1 MPEALLKTDS
11 VTVLNQERL
20 HHRIRHRLDHYHPQK
35 GLKIFQIQ
43 TQAETPSLSF
53 KVKLSC
59 LYERP
64 ETLLKT
70 DSVTDSITT
79 TYIFIVKV

>member
-20 HHRIRHRLDHYHPQK
+20 HHRIRQRLDHYHPQK
-35 GLKIFQIQ
+35 GLKIFQTQ
-43 TQAETPSLSF
+43 TPAETPSLSF

-59 LYERP
+59 L
-64 ETLLKT
+64 
-70 DSVTDSITT
+70 
-79 TYIFIVKV
+79 